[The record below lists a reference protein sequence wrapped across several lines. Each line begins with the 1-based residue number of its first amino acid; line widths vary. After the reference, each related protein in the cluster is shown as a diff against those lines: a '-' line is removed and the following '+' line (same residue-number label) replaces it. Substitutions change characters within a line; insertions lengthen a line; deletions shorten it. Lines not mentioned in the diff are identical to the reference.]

1 MTSALEPPASTRARG
16 APLSAVVL
24 GVLGL
29 APFVAL
35 AAAAQLLGGVWA
47 DEARFALVAYGAT
60 ILSFLGGIH
69 WGFALRDEAARDVLP
84 WRLTVGVIPQLV
96 GWAALLAPTTVGL
109 WVTAGA
115 IMLFVAAD
123 GGAVREKLAPAW
135 FLGLR
140 APLSAGAALCLAAGA
155 LA

>member
-1 MTSALEPPASTRARG
+1 LSAPARG
-16 APLSAVVL
+16 APLSAVAL

-29 APFVAL
+29 APFIAL
-35 AAAAQLLGGVWA
+35 SAAATLLDAGWA
-47 DEARFALVAYGAT
+47 EEARFALVAYGAT

-69 WGFALRDEAARDVLP
+69 WGFALPDESARDVLP

-96 GWAALLAPTTVGL
+96 GWGALLAPAPAGL

-115 IMLFVAAD
+115 ILLFVAAD
-123 GGAVREKLAPAW
+123 AGAVREKAAPPW

-140 APLSAGAALCLAAGA
+140 TPLSVGAALCLAAGA
-155 LA
+155 LS